1 MSSNSLKNLLDLPIR
16 RMVKLSYRS
25 DCMRKT
31 FELSDDML
39 DKLAGGTCCGG
50 PITKVCPECGN
61 TFEAGNSG
69 VGHEKYP
76 LKTMCDACAAKA
88 KSNT

>member
-1 MSSNSLKNLLDLPIR
+1 MI
-16 RMVKLSYRS
+16 KLSYWG
-25 DCMRKT
+25 DCMKKT

-39 DKLAGGTCCGG
+39 DKVAGGTCCGG
-50 PITKVCPECGN
+50 PITKICSECGD

-69 VGHEKYP
+69 VNRAKYP
-76 LKTMCDACAAKA
+76 LKTMCDTCEAKA